1 MCAFGGA
8 QVAANGT
15 AGVIR
20 SHHQGDVLLAS
31 EKFEQTNF
39 KLEVNHPFLH
49 EKWLWGLI
57 RQPKSW
63 NWSSFRLKD
72 PTLGCTSSSFSR
84 MSSRTSKCKTCPFFR
99 RITSFPSWANA
110 IDAENAMTTP
120 LWAVTSNCTAPSTF
134 LCSCLQLIQ
143 LSLQTSRVQKHLI
156 N

>member
-49 EKWLWGLI
+49 EKWL
-57 RQPKSW
+57 
-63 NWSSFRLKD
+63 
-72 PTLGCTSSSFSR
+72 
-84 MSSRTSKCKTCPFFR
+84 
-99 RITSFPSWANA
+99 
-110 IDAENAMTTP
+110 
-120 LWAVTSNCTAPSTF
+120 
-134 LCSCLQLIQ
+134 
-143 LSLQTSRVQKHLI
+143 
-156 N
+156 